1 MTRPDDAD
9 DTTRRAFLGSTVT
22 LAALGLAGCSSDG
35 GGSGDGGSEMTDMGG
50 STPMPTDT
58 PTAAMTETSTD
69 SPTPTDEPTPTEAM
83 AAPDVPLLNYALTLE
98 HLENAFYREGL
109 DEFADD
115 EIMGADALSAFGER
129 VRMEVPEYLRTVG
142 AHEAAHVDAIAATVE
157 QLGGTPVEEGEYD
170 FGYET
175 PSEFLAVAQAL
186 ENTGVAAY
194 AGAAPQ
200 VVNNDVLAAAAGIHS
215 VEARHA
221 SFLNLVNGDS
231 PFPAGVDEA
240 KSVSE
245 VLEIAGGFVTSE
257 VDPGVYELDDE
268 RPTHD
273 RKAEDDTTDVN
284 VLNYALTLEHLENAF
299 YREGLE
305 RFSDEELMNAD
316 ALSEFGDEVRTALP
330 GHLETVGAHEAA
342 HVSAIADTVEQ
353 LGGTPVSEA
362 EYDFGYETPSEF
374 LGVAKALENTGVAA
388 YKGAAPTVS
397 NDAVFSAAI
406 GIHSVEARHA
416 ALLNEVNATSPF
428 PAGVDEPKTMAE
440 VTEIAGQF
448 IVEE

>member
-1 MTRPDDAD
+1 MTQPDDATD
-9 DTTRRAFLGSTVT
+9 RTRRAFLGTTVS
-22 LAALGLAGCSSDG
+22 LAALGLAGCSSDD
-35 GGSGDGGSEMTDMGG
+35 GDGAA
-50 STPMPTDT
+50 STPMDESTPT
-58 PTAAMTETSTD
+58 PTATPTETMGGMTETPTE
-69 SPTPTDEPTPTEAM
+69 SPTPTDEPTATEAM

-109 DEFADD
+109 ETFSDD
-115 EIMGADALSAFGER
+115 ELMNADALADFGEE
-129 VRMEVPEYLRTVG
+129 VRTAVPEHLRTAG
-142 AHEAAHVDAIAATVE
+142 AHEAAHVDAISETVE
-157 QLGGTPVEEGEYD
+157 QLGGDPVAEATYD

-175 PSEFLAVAQAL
+175 PSEFLGVAQAL

-231 PFPAGVDEA
+231 PYPAGVDGA
-240 KSVSE
+240 KSIDE

-257 VDPGVYELDDE
+257 VDPSVYETGED

-273 RKAEDDTTDVN
+273 RKAEDDTDDVA

-305 RFSDEELMNAD
+305 TFSDDELMNAD
-316 ALSEFGDEVRTALP
+316 ALADFGEEVRTAVP
-330 GHLETVGAHEAA
+330 EHLRTAGAHEAA
-342 HVSAIADTVEQ
+342 HVDAISETVEQ
-353 LGGTPVSEA
+353 LGGDPVAEA
-362 EYDFGYETPSEF
+362 TYDFGYETPSEF
-374 LGVAKALENTGVAA
+374 LGVAQALENTGVAA

-397 NDAVFSAAI
+397 NDDVFAAAI

-416 ALLNEVNATSPF
+416 ALLNELNGEIPF
-428 PAGVDEPKTMAE
+428 PDGVDEPKTMSE

>member
-1 MTRPDDAD
+1 MTQPDDATD
-9 DTTRRAFLGSTVT
+9 RTRRAFLGTTVS
-22 LAALGLAGCSSDG
+22 LAALGLAGCSSDD
-35 GGSGDGGSEMTDMGG
+35 GDGAA
-50 STPMPTDT
+50 STPMDEST
-58 PTAAMTETSTD
+58 PTATPTETMGGMTETPTE
-69 SPTPTDEPTPTEAM
+69 SPTPTDEPTATEAM

-109 DEFADD
+109 ETFGDD
-115 EIMGADALSAFGER
+115 ELMNADALADFGEE
-129 VRMEVPEYLRTVG
+129 VRTAVPEHLRTAG
-142 AHEAAHVDAIAATVE
+142 AHEAAHVDAISETVE
-157 QLGGTPVEEGEYD
+157 QLGGDPVAEATYD

-175 PSEFLAVAQAL
+175 PSEFLGVAQAL

-231 PFPAGVDEA
+231 PYPAGVDGA
-240 KSVSE
+240 KSIDE

-257 VDPGVYELDDE
+257 VDPSVYETGED

-273 RKAEDDTTDVN
+273 RKAEDDTDDVA

-305 RFSDEELMNAD
+305 TFGDDELMNAD
-316 ALSEFGDEVRTALP
+316 ALADFGEEVRTAVP
-330 GHLETVGAHEAA
+330 EHLRTAGAHEAA
-342 HVSAIADTVEQ
+342 HVDAISETVEQ
-353 LGGTPVSEA
+353 LGGDPVAEA
-362 EYDFGYETPSEF
+362 TYDFGYETPSEF
-374 LGVAKALENTGVAA
+374 LGVAQALENTGVAA

-397 NDAVFSAAI
+397 NDDVFAAAI

-416 ALLNEVNATSPF
+416 ALLNELNGEIPF
-428 PAGVDEPKTMAE
+428 PDGVDEPKTMSE